1 MHFLHFWFGR
11 SGGVKS
17 IEHPVEA
24 SIFALF
30 GKAASGGKQVKQG
43 LRLNP

>member
-1 MHFLHFWFGR
+1 LRHQDIHKIVDVFN
-11 SGGVKS
+11 
-17 IEHPVEA
+17 

-43 LRLNP
+43 IRSNP